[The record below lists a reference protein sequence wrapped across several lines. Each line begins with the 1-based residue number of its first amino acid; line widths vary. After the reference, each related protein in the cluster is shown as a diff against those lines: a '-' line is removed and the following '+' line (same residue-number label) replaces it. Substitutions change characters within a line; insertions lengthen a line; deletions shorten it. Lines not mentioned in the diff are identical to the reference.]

1 MASLS
6 PDDFGRLQTQLL
18 ELREKNYSLE
28 DSLRKHKKEL
38 TDTKTRLQ
46 SLEEENGRYQ
56 TLIRTSKKASEVEL
70 LVRDNGY
77 LRNKLRDQEEDFR
90 LQNNTLLQELSRLVG
105 ENERYER
112 QVEVLCGDRSGN
124 QAADGDHGSTDD
136 SKEVLRLRGELTA
149 MEKKLYETEK
159 HAEVECHALKEK
171 MSSLNLHITQLTNI
185 LKTHSIPVDEG
196 EISLAQGGGVI
207 FKKLTLQDD
216 DGLETHLEGPSET
229 LQHYQERTSQLQCE
243 VERAFD
249 QLKGEKELVLN
260 LTSEKVKLQQDL
272 KIADERLAQ
281 AVAQAAQSSEHDQKQ
296 QQEAEKKLRE
306 MEERLRT
313 ELDVMQTS
321 LEETYNDLV
330 HAKSSLSEKTAHCET
345 LLKSVEELK
354 QKLEASEKM
363 VQENQNL
370 LTKKEQKLEDIQKN
384 VLQLTSEITHLLEQK
399 KTFERERGELQ
410 QEIADLNVKLD
421 SQQAQ
426 LIEQTKLAE
435 SRRNIIEEMKVHME
449 DEIQRHKQEVED
461 ISVRHGEEI
470 AVCSTENQQLKN
482 QLQDVNKKVDEVMNL
497 KQIVMS
503 LEQEKYKI
511 ETENHRLSEDLVAA
525 HKLIKEEIERV
536 TVEKIQEMEDLKYK
550 WEEEKKDYQTQ
561 LEISTIQHQE
571 AEEMVEVLKRKVI
584 DGEEEQRIHERKGMT
599 LLKDLKKQ
607 LALERKRGDRLQ
619 EKLSQ
624 LLTDPSQLTAITTMS
639 EVGDDVSSVSSWSM
653 VSGEPRD
660 SSTRENSIIISP
672 QGSPPPGV
680 VTEETASLVNRV
692 TELQQQKWQL
702 EEQITHLEASSAAM
716 ADDLLKKSAIIQH
729 YYMEQKTHDSTQ
741 SSPTSPIH
749 PGLGE
754 KLNVRRML
762 EMMRGSGSEESM
774 REINRR
780 LQSLLEET
788 LTKNMQLHQDVENLS
803 EQVHQLTKLAAEKA
817 KADHSPSLDTQI

>member
-272 KIADERLAQ
+272 KIADER
-281 AVAQAAQSSEHDQKQ
+281 
-296 QQEAEKKLRE
+296 
-306 MEERLRT
+306 T

-410 QEIADLNVKLD
+410 QEIADLNVKLN

-525 HKLIKEEIERV
+525 HKLTKEEIERV

>member
-272 KIADERLAQ
+272 KIADE
-281 AVAQAAQSSEHDQKQ
+281 
-296 QQEAEKKLRE
+296 
-306 MEERLRT
+306 RT